1 MKHGPVLFGVVYGI
15 ADDQRRNRI
24 AKLLEDYADRV
35 QASVFEMILDT
46 AARHAS
52 LHARL
57 ENALDPT
64 RIRSAS
70 IACEHWRGLG
80 ARTKTNPSP

>member
-1 MKHGPVLFGVVYGI
+1 MLFGVVYGI

-35 QASVFEMILDT
+35 QASVFEMILDA
-46 AARHAS
+46 AARYAS
-52 LHARL
+52 LQARL

-64 RIRSAS
+64 TDSSRLYRLGSA
-70 IACEHWRGLG
+70 CGRWRGLG
-80 ARTKTNPSP
+80 ARTKTNL